1 MATEKKSEPMYYGWI
16 TGTVEDR
23 VWLTGMGWKLGRYD
37 VATRTYCD
45 VSGPLSAWYK
55 IERERK
61 EHNVPRCYGLTQHKP
76 TDAKTDQ
83 EVEESVETL
92 FDGATS
98 SKESPIGATAA
109 EPSSVVEPVTPVIA
123 PPAKKR
129 RGRTPSPNKNF
140 INKSLW

>member
-1 MATEKKSEPMYYGWI
+1 MYYGWI
-16 TGTVEDR
+16 TGNLEDR

-37 VATRTYCD
+37 AATMTYLD
-45 VSGPLSAWYK
+45 VSGPLSAWLK

-61 EHNVPRCYGLTQHKP
+61 ERNVPRCYGLAQRKP
-76 TDAKTDQ
+76 DSK
-83 EVEESVETL
+83 VEEEESTEDL

-109 EPSSVVEPVTPVIA
+109 EPSFVVEPVTPAIA
-123 PPAKKR
+123 PPVKKR
-129 RGRTPSPNKNF
+129 RGRTPSPNSSF